1 MQNWYNHFSQ
11 LLGKPPAVDNED
23 QEILPVF
30 HNLQYKTGA
39 FDMDEYRKV
48 KKQLVE
54 GKAAGPDGIHPEVF
68 KRCDFDDIMLEFSNG
83 LLLNLEKP
91 DQWSLG
97 DIIPIPK
104 SGNLSKYNNYRGIN
118 LAAIAAKITNR
129 MLLNRIQPVLDPHL
143 RPNQNGFRP
152 GRSTTSHILA
162 LRRILEGIKERNLA
176 AVLTFIDFKKAFDS
190 VHRGKMLKILQAY
203 GIHKQLVDAVGKM
216 YENTRAKVL
225 TPDGETEEFF
235 ILAGVLQ
242 GDLLAPYIFAIML
255 DYAMRQA
262 IDKHGDTLGF
272 TIEERKSRRRAAVMI
287 TDLKFADDIAL
298 LSDEITKAQELLIN
312 VQKEAAEIGLHLN
325 EKKTEYMV
333 FNLCGDT
340 PLKTSDGK
348 KLEKVND
355 FKYLGAWIGSSEK
368 DIKTRKAQA
377 WKACHKLRNIWNSSL
392 PRTKKISVFRA
403 TVESIL
409 LYGSSTWTLTKNL
422 EKS

>member
-1 MQNWYNHFSQ
+1 MSDEIDNLVKRVEEADVRYRHAESWKIINEIGGRNSAKSGVMEGKSREDRLQNWYNHFSQ

-23 QEILPVF
+23 QEILHVF

-54 GKAAGPDGIHPEVF
+54 GKAAGPDGIPPEVF

-190 VHRGKMLKILQAY
+190 VHRGKMLKILRAY
-203 GIHKQLVDAVGKM
+203 GTPEQLVDAVGKM
-216 YENTRAKVL
+216 YENTHAKVL
-225 TPDGETEEFF
+225 TPDGETEEFL

-242 GDLLAPYIFAIML
+242 GDPLAPYIFAIML

-272 TIEERKSRRRAAVMI
+272 TIEERKSRRRAAVMV

-298 LSDEITKAQELLIN
+298 LPTK
-312 VQKEAAEIGLHLN
+312 
-325 EKKTEYMV
+325 
-333 FNLCGDT
+333 
-340 PLKTSDGK
+340 
-348 KLEKVND
+348 
-355 FKYLGAWIGSSEK
+355 
-368 DIKTRKAQA
+368 
-377 WKACHKLRNIWNSSL
+377 
-392 PRTKKISVFRA
+392 
-403 TVESIL
+403 
-409 LYGSSTWTLTKNL
+409 
-422 EKS
+422 